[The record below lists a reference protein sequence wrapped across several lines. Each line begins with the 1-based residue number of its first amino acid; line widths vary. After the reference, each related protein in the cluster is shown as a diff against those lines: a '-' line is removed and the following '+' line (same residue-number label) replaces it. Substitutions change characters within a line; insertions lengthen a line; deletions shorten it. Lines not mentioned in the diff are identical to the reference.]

1 MGFDFGQ
8 FLGGMS
14 RQISENIEDAKKFNR
29 EKDFRLEMLA
39 EEEATKNRL
48 AKSAER
54 RQKAEELEELTATL
68 AGYFG
73 ADNAAATVKTLGVG
87 ASKDLLKTAQNFD
100 HTTGDFATAF
110 KFPEIKNGTF
120 GNDLVTAGGDADDI
134 TKTIPIT
141 LTDIYK
147 PEKKTEDKV
156 IDTEVKFK
164 LLMSDNQIEINQM
177 PTVTEAQKEAK
188 DAAQAEWDRQM
199 EAYTKVLNMTEDA
212 KREGKPKKGDNEY
225 YSDTQ
230 INDMLEKSFEVEF
243 SNATGFAGAREEYK
257 QSLTG
262 SNTIPYARVMGL
274 ISEQTINL
282 DFRNDINLTNEATA
296 RYKVAKDDLKSFA
309 KSKTSALMTE
319 IENNNGLTDELKS
332 DDNIAK
338 PTAIMD
344 AVDFMSAAKDGSLQR
359 QGIYLIKNPVDR
371 SLTVVTFLGKD
382 NPFDSKKR
390 NYLIHRT
397 VKDFSINAFNNI
409 EPQSFGG

>member
-397 VKDFSINAFNNI
+397 VKDFSIDAFNNI